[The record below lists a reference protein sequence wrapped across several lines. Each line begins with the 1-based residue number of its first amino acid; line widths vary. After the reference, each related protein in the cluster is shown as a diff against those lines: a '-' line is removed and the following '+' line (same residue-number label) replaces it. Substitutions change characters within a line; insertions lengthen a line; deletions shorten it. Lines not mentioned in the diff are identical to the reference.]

1 MAIIK
6 CPECNKEISDQAPA
20 CIHCG
25 YPLQNTATKP
35 VTNKIVINRA
45 NDTNQLYRVEIVDFD
60 YEGGVVKDLLELR
73 SGCRSFLSDVC
84 GMSMEKSASAVKD
97 FPFLISDGLTKENAN
112 FISGHLS
119 KLHYRTSIMLSHSNI
134 KSQINETINRNKH
147 KKTEVKQN
155 NPNYSSQQQS
165 YQNVPPNNLNQP
177 GYKTSP
183 PPKKRGCLYYVF
195 IFCMAC
201 TILYFALGIYSMSTT
216 NSKTD
221 DANTISS
228 TPKAESVGQKNEDTK
243 KDESPQDKETKPD
256 QKSTEEILQ
265 EYENEGHLITNID
278 ADILYQYGAYY
289 TGYAAHTAFVVKDT
303 DGDSL
308 KATTESNNSF
318 SFSLV
323 CNFEDE
329 AEIESIE
336 EGMLV
341 ELVGVIE
348 EQSFGK
354 TITLN
359 SCHIINTGE
368 SVQNLVDTLAEG
380 KEQQISDAES
390 LKESIEAAAAE
401 AEVQDREEY
410 KASCVTV
417 DYDDVARNPD
427 NYKGQNIVVSGE
439 VIQVS
444 EGWFNSVV
452 LRVDI
457 GDNKAWY
464 VTYYREDGESRI
476 LENDNVTLYG
486 ECTGVESYTSI
497 MGNTVTVPGL
507 SAKIVE

>member
-1 MAIIK
+1 MYDSI
-6 CPECNKEISDQAPA
+6 
-20 CIHCG
+20 
-25 YPLQNTATKP
+25 
-35 VTNKIVINRA
+35 
-45 NDTNQLYRVEIVDFD
+45 F
-60 YEGGVVKDLLELR
+60 R
-73 SGCRSFLSDVC
+73 SW
-84 GMSMEKSASAVKD
+84 
-97 FPFLISDGLTKENAN
+97 
-112 FISGHLS
+112 
-119 KLHYRTSIMLSHSNI
+119 
-134 KSQINETINRNKH
+134 
-147 KKTEVKQN
+147 
-155 NPNYSSQQQS
+155 
-165 YQNVPPNNLNQP
+165 NL
-177 GYKTSP
+177 
-183 PPKKRGCLYYVF
+183 
-195 IFCMAC
+195 
-201 TILYFALGIYSMSTT
+201 
-216 NSKTD
+216 KTD

-228 TPKAESVGQKNEDTK
+228 TPKAESVVQKNEDTK
-243 KDESPQDKETKPD
+243 KDESPQDKETKPN

-303 DGDSL
+303 DGDSI

-318 SFSLV
+318 MFSFV

-336 EGMLV
+336 EDMLV

-359 SCHIINTGE
+359 SCHILNTGE
-368 SVQNLVDTLAEG
+368 SVQNFVDTLAEG

>member
-1 MAIIK
+1 
-6 CPECNKEISDQAPA
+6 
-20 CIHCG
+20 
-25 YPLQNTATKP
+25 
-35 VTNKIVINRA
+35 
-45 NDTNQLYRVEIVDFD
+45 
-60 YEGGVVKDLLELR
+60 
-73 SGCRSFLSDVC
+73 
-84 GMSMEKSASAVKD
+84 
-97 FPFLISDGLTKENAN
+97 
-112 FISGHLS
+112 
-119 KLHYRTSIMLSHSNI
+119 
-134 KSQINETINRNKH
+134 
-147 KKTEVKQN
+147 
-155 NPNYSSQQQS
+155 
-165 YQNVPPNNLNQP
+165 
-177 GYKTSP
+177 
-183 PPKKRGCLYYVF
+183 
-195 IFCMAC
+195 MAC

-228 TPKAESVGQKNEDTK
+228 TPKAESVVQKNEDTK

-303 DGDSL
+303 DGDSI

-318 SFSLV
+318 MFSLV

-336 EGMLV
+336 EDMLV

-359 SCHIINTGE
+359 SCHILNTGE
-368 SVQNLVDTLAEG
+368 SVQNFVDTLAEG

-410 KASCVTV
+410 KASCVMV